1 MKEATMRTW
10 RVKDVMTTDV
20 VTVTEETPYREIV
33 DILTGRRVSAAPV
46 VDGDRR
52 VVGVVSEADL
62 LHKIE
67 YLGEE
72 PRVFAG
78 RRRRQALAKAHGG
91 VARDLMSA
99 PAVTVQP
106 GTSLT
111 GAAKVMDDERVKR
124 LPVVDERDRLLGIVS
139 RADLL
144 RVFARPDPEIA
155 GDVVDEV
162 LGRTLWVDPGR
173 VQVTV
178 RDGVVTLDGQADRRS
193 TADLAVKLTQGV
205 PGVVEVVDRL
215 GFDFDDRELVEA
227 RRFGPGPFGMP

>member
-1 MKEATMRTW
+1 
-10 RVKDVMTTDV
+10 
-20 VTVTEETPYREIV
+20 
-33 DILTGRRVSAAPV
+33 
-46 VDGDRR
+46 
-52 VVGVVSEADL
+52 
-62 LHKIE
+62 
-67 YLGEE
+67 
-72 PRVFAG
+72 
-78 RRRRQALAKAHGG
+78 
-91 VARDLMSA
+91 MSA